1 VPNLNILHD
10 FFIRRKKVPGG
21 SIKTGLTNN
30 YDFKIRWKHVKESAG
45 QSANIATLNQAL
57 QDQVGLE
64 LVETNAP
71 VEMLVIEKPN

>member
-1 VPNLNILHD
+1 
-10 FFIRRKKVPGG
+10 VPGG

-30 YDFKIRWKHVKESAG
+30 YDFKIRWKQNKGPDGH
-45 QSANIATLNQAL
+45 SANIATLNQAL